1 MASWERAMLG
11 LAKWRTLRSI
21 ARNTRD
27 GTATMAWC
35 CGGLRELP
43 EAGRSGLRSR
53 GVLCDVSGSTCSAD
67 VREAPHRCRQRAAMP
82 ARSSPVR
89 RAAEHYAALAI
100 VFNRPSVDLGGF
112 VEVIRPEAV
121 NRTIAEGTNL
131 FALWNHDAA
140 KPIGRVTA
148 GTLKLA
154 KVASGLHVTIS
165 TPISAR
171 GYVESVRRRDV
182 TAMSFAFRALDD
194 TWRLVDGIPI
204 REVLDAQISEVSA
217 VAFPAY
223 RSTTL
228 GAGVDGTGRAL
239 DLARRQL
246 QTLLTR

>member
-1 MASWERAMLG
+1 
-11 LAKWRTLRSI
+11 
-21 ARNTRD
+21 
-27 GTATMAWC
+27 
-35 CGGLRELP
+35 
-43 EAGRSGLRSR
+43 
-53 GVLCDVSGSTCSAD
+53 
-67 VREAPHRCRQRAAMP
+67 
-82 ARSSPVR
+82 
-89 RAAEHYAALAI
+89 
-100 VFNRPSVDLGGF
+100 
-112 VEVIRPEAV
+112 
-121 NRTIAEGTNL
+121 
-131 FALWNHDAA
+131 
-140 KPIGRVTA
+140 
-148 GTLKLA
+148 LKLA

-204 REVLDAQISEVSA
+204 REVLDGQISEVSA

-228 GAGVDGTGRAL
+228 GADGTGRAL

>member
-1 MASWERAMLG
+1 
-11 LAKWRTLRSI
+11 
-21 ARNTRD
+21 
-27 GTATMAWC
+27 
-35 CGGLRELP
+35 
-43 EAGRSGLRSR
+43 
-53 GVLCDVSGSTCSAD
+53 VL
-67 VREAPHRCRQRAAMP
+67 
-82 ARSSPVR
+82 
-89 RAAEHYAALAI
+89 L
-100 VFNRPSVDLGGF
+100 L
-112 VEVIRPEAV
+112 
-121 NRTIAEGTNL
+121 
-131 FALWNHDAA
+131 LW
-140 KPIGRVTA
+140 RVTSNRAGARFGPRNRALGTSWRAA

-171 GYVESVRRRDV
+171 GYVESVRRRDF

-228 GAGVDGTGRAL
+228 GADGTGRAL

>member
-1 MASWERAMLG
+1 MAPLPDAPACSCCFGELHRVVRAHVSAHEIERVAHPG
-11 LAKWRTLRSI
+11 A
-21 ARNTRD
+21 
-27 GTATMAWC
+27 
-35 CGGLRELP
+35 
-43 EAGRSGLRSR
+43 
-53 GVLCDVSGSTCSAD
+53 
-67 VREAPHRCRQRAAMP
+67 
-82 ARSSPVR
+82 
-89 RAAEHYAALAI
+89 
-100 VFNRPSVDLGGF
+100 
-112 VEVIRPEAV
+112 
-121 NRTIAEGTNL
+121 
-131 FALWNHDAA
+131 
-140 KPIGRVTA
+140 A

-204 REVLDAQISEVSA
+204 REVVDAQISEVSA

-228 GAGVDGTGRAL
+228 GAGADGTGRAL